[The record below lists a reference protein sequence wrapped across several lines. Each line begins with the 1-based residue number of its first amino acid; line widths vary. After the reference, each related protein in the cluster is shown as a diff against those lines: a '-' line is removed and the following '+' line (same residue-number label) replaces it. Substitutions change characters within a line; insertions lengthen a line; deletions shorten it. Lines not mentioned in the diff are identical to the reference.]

1 MPLDSCIQNIGEYYS
16 SHYLD
21 TGMDADV
28 REIRS
33 GWRELGSSA
42 PSRRLQAVGELYF
55 KAKAQALDYTQ
66 QPQQRFHATPDLA
79 ALHARILEALGYSV
93 DPLNFSVEGG
103 HSRVPALLKL
113 NRYEK
118 PWLVVCE
125 TCFALPES
133 ALPDGTPG
141 DEPLEFSPL
150 EKQLLPEPDTTGTL
164 RLCAGNWEKAVS
176 RIFQEEEAP
185 RWVMLLGG
193 SQILL
198 IDRQTFAQGR
208 YLRFDLD
215 DAFGR
220 RENAS
225 FEALALFLSAAT
237 LCPDGESDSVLHDRL
252 EEKSH
257 KLAHGVSEKLQ
268 GAVREAIELLA
279 NEWIHL
285 RREGNLSYTAMR
297 PQESPTGQTM
307 EVTADALRRE
317 ALTYVYR
324 LLFLFYA
331 EARGSELGILPVTD
345 DYYRLGYSLEALR
358 DLELVELTPTTET
371 GTYFHQHL
379 HRLFRLVHEGFN
391 VDESAAATA
400 SGHEQVSLD
409 FSAASAISRAFTIR
423 PLTATLFAPDTTPLF
438 RRVSFRNK
446 CLQEVIRRL
455 SLGQNPDGRSVGR
468 VNYAELGINQ
478 LGAVYE
484 GLLAYSGLYV
494 TDREGVIQVKPA
506 GKDIADPSTPSWFV
520 PRSRLEEFQRSEVVT
535 LPGTSQPRIW
545 PQGSFILHLNG
556 IDRENSASHYT
567 PEPLAQCLVREA
579 LRELLKDY
587 TPADAD
593 RILTLSI
600 CEMAMGSGAYLV
612 ETARQMAERYLELKK
627 QQTGLSIDPIRYQEE
642 LRRVM
647 HYIATRNI
655 YGVDLNATAVELG
668 SLSLWLGTIHRLP
681 DVGQDHDGD
690 PTTST
695 QSAVPWFG
703 LRLRAGNSLIG
714 ARRAV
719 YTRRQ
724 LEDGRHRGKDA
735 VPPRVLKP
743 GEPRKPSEIYHFLV
757 FDAEM
762 VPVAGDRLMKSFWP
776 AECDLAKEWHRK
788 HVAARWTPEQLDLS
802 VRLCERMDHHWE
814 AYARRRSA
822 ALAATAVPAS
832 VWPNDPSQIE
842 NQKSEIRN
850 PLAVATG
857 QLDLDD
863 APLLRGM
870 GASSAPRLTDRE
882 RVKAELESTSGA
894 FQRLRLVMDAWCAL
908 WFWPLEHA
916 AALPDRDAWL
926 AALRILIDAEN
937 LGKEEAAFM
946 ELRSGLNVSELLAA
960 SVSRELD
967 IENVSAVLPWVR
979 TARQVAEKQNF
990 MHWEL
995 TFPEI
1000 LGSANTAR
1008 GFDFIAGNPPWI
1020 KVGWN
1025 DALVLEELEP
1035 KLGVKEAKSAEFT
1048 RERPRILER
1057 GDAEKQRYCQELET
1071 SVGAST
1077 FLCAPS
1083 QYPELAG
1090 IQTNLYKNFIARIW
1104 QVLGKEGMCGLLHPE
1119 GVFDDPKGG
1128 AFRKEYYQRMRGH
1141 YQFENQLVLFVGTN
1155 DHGKLRFGINVFT
1168 GKTGAPN
1175 FITAANL
1182 YTPKTV
1188 EACNQHTRESDPI
1201 PGIKT
1206 EESSWDLRGHCH
1218 RLIQITIDELAVFS
1232 ALFEELGADP
1242 LESRLPQVHSRQ
1254 ILEVLRRFTH
1264 APQRLASIRQEYFPT
1279 VMYDEGNAQR
1289 AGVITRQ
1296 ESPAFQPTSAEEWIF
1311 SGPHYFNGTPLN
1323 KTARSICTANG
1334 HYDSIDLTAITED
1347 YLPRAVFRAG
1357 DIHGK
1362 LTAYHDS
1369 IIEWPAPSLPGF
1381 WNISKDEEAA
1391 WKSLLNGENLR
1402 FYQADTTKAGA
1413 SRARRFAHFN
1423 KAKGNI
1429 PEAIAWLKRHPGEAL
1444 HEKFRDVKLGQTP
1457 EGEVKARVQAGHL
1470 PVPITAR
1477 PRYANRRR
1485 GQPVNERTLVATI
1498 IPPGPAHIDA
1508 TFSVTFLT
1516 SDRVLAFAASSSSVP
1531 FDFLIRTTGKGDA
1544 RHDVIGQLPLLT
1556 GPFMDAAAARMLRL
1570 SCLTRAYADLWSE
1583 YATAHRDLLHVQRW
1597 TTNDARLTNDTELP
1611 WPGLP
1616 TGWLWH
1622 CPLRTD
1628 FARRQALLEIDV
1640 LVAMALGL
1648 TLDELLTIY
1657 RVQFPVMRG
1666 YELVDEYDAQGRRL
1680 PNTARKDPGATE
1692 LRTRRRETTNSDTG
1706 QPTAP
1711 LSATWEI
1718 DNGLSQVTKTF
1729 HPPFTRVDRESDYRQ
1744 AWEVFAKTIPTS
1756 S

>member
-1 MPLDSCIQNIGEYYS
+1 MPLDPCIHNVGEYYS

-21 TGMDADV
+21 TGIDSDV
-28 REIRS
+28 RDIRA
-33 GWRELGSSA
+33 GWRELGSTA
-42 PSRRLQAVGELYF
+42 PSRRLQSVGELYF
-55 KAKAQALDYTQ
+55 KAKAQALDYIHH
-66 QPQQRFHATPDLA
+66 PSDRFHATPDLA
-79 ALHARILEALGYSV
+79 ALHSRILDALGYKI
-93 DPLNFSVEGG
+93 DPINVPVEGG

-118 PWLVVCE
+118 PWLVACE

-141 DEPLEFSPL
+141 NEPLEFSPL
-150 EKQLLPEPDTTGTL
+150 EKQLLPEPDTTTL
-164 RLCAGNWEKAVS
+164 RLCAGIWEKAVT
-176 RIFQEEEAP
+176 RMFQEEDAP

-198 IDRQTFAQGR
+198 LDRQTFAQGR

-220 RENAS
+220 RENTS
-225 FEALALFLSAAT
+225 FDSLALFLSATT

-285 RREGNLSYTAMR
+285 RREANLSYTTLR
-297 PQESPTGQTM
+297 PQESPTGQTK
-307 EVTADALRRE
+307 EVTADDLRRE

-324 LLFLFYA
+324 LIFLFYA
-331 EARGSELGILPVTD
+331 EARGAELGILPVTD

-379 HRLFRLVHEGFN
+379 HRLFTLVHEGFN
-391 VDESAAATA
+391 VDETTA
-400 SGHEQVSLD
+400 PEQARLD
-409 FSAASAISRAFTIR
+409 FSSANSKAFTIR

-484 GLLAYSGLYV
+484 GLLAYSGIFV
-494 TDREGVIQVKPA
+494 TERDGVIQVKPA
-506 GKDIADPSTPSWFV
+506 GKDIRDPSTPSWFV
-520 PRSRLEEFQRSEVVT
+520 PRSRSEEFTREETVT
-535 LPGTSQPRIW
+535 LPDSSQPRIW

-556 IDRENSASHYT
+556 IARENSASHYT

-593 RILTLSI
+593 RILTLTL

-612 ETARQMAERYLELKK
+612 ESARQLGERYLELK
-627 QQTGLSIDPIRYQEE
+627 QEQTGQRIDPVRYQEE
-642 LRRVM
+642 LKRVM

-655 YGVDLNATAVELG
+655 YGVDLNPTAVELG

-681 DVGQDHDGD
+681 DHGQDSDGD

-724 LEDGRHRGKDA
+724 LEDGKHRGNKA
-735 VPPRVLKP
+735 QPPRVLKP
-743 GEPRKPSEIYHFLV
+743 GEARKPVEIYHFLV
-757 FDAEM
+757 FDDDM
-762 VPVAGDRLMKSFWP
+762 VPVHTDKLMRDLWP
-776 AECDLAKEWHRK
+776 DECRTAKEWRQRS
-788 HVAARWTPEQLDLS
+788 VMADWTQEQLDLA
-802 VRLCERMDHHWE
+802 VRLCERIDHHWD

-822 ALAATAVPAS
+822 ALSATAVPAS
-832 VWPNDPSQIE
+832 VWPHDPPGAATPTTST
-842 NQKSEIRN
+842 KPVS
-850 PLAVATG
+850 LAAAVG

-870 GASSAPRLTDRE
+870 GTSSAPKLEDRE

-894 FQRLRLVMDAWCAL
+894 FQRLKLVMDAWCAF
-908 WFWPLEHA
+908 WFWPLEHTG
-916 AALPDRDAWL
+916 ALPDRDACL

-946 ELRSGLNVSELLAA
+946 EVRSGLNVSELLNA
-960 SVSRELD
+960 SVKRELE

-979 TARQVAEKQNF
+979 EARKVADQQHF

-995 TFPEI
+995 TFPEV
-1000 LGSANTAR
+1000 LGSAKTAR

-1035 KLGVKEAKSAEFT
+1035 KLGVKEARSADIN
-1048 RERPRILER
+1048 RDRLPILNR
-1057 GDAEKQRYCQELET
+1057 GDKEKQRYRQELE
-1071 SVGAST
+1071 SSLGATT
-1077 FLCAPS
+1077 FLCAAS

-1090 IQTNLYKNFIARIW
+1090 MQTNLYKNFIARIW
-1104 QVLGKEGMCGLLHPE
+1104 QVLGKDGMCGLLHPE

-1128 AFRKEYYQRMRGH
+1128 AFRREYYQRLRGH
-1141 YQFENQLVLFVGTN
+1141 YHFKNELSLFGAVHHVLAFSIN
-1155 DHGKLRFGINVFT
+1155 IFG
-1168 GKTGAPN
+1168 GARPEID
-1175 FITAANL
+1175 FTAAFTF
-1182 YTPKTV
+1182 YTPTTL
-1188 EACNQHTRESDPI
+1188 ASSRAHTRAEDST

-1206 EESSWDLRGHCH
+1206 DDGNWDTRGHCH
-1218 RLIQITIDELAVFS
+1218 RLIQVNREELAIFA
-1232 ALFEELGADP
+1232 ALFEESETDP
-1242 LESRLPQVHSRQ
+1242 LETRLPQVHSRQ
-1254 ILEVLRRFTH
+1254 ILEVLRKFSTVPKRFGD
-1264 APQRLASIRQEYFPT
+1264 LEGDYFPT
-1279 VMYDEGNAQR
+1279 VLFDETYAQR
-1289 AGVITRQ
+1289 DGMITRH
-1296 ESPAFQPTSAEEWIF
+1296 ESPAFQPTVADEWVLT
-1311 SGPHYFNGTPLN
+1311 GPHFFNGTPLN
-1323 KTARSICTANG
+1323 KTPRTSCTLSSD
-1334 HYDSIDLTAITED
+1334 YDSVDLTAIAED
-1347 YLPRAVFRAG
+1347 YLPRAVYRPG
-1357 DIHGK
+1357 DARGNREAFHSAI
-1362 LTAYHDS
+1362 A
-1369 IIEWPAPSLPGF
+1369 EWPAPALPGF
-1381 WNISKDEEAA
+1381 WPIPKGDEAA
-1391 WKSLLNGENLR
+1391 WETLLNGEKLR
-1402 FYQADTTKAGA
+1402 FYQADTTKPGA
-1413 SRARRFAHFN
+1413 SRARRFAHFS
-1423 KAKGNI
+1423 KAEGNL
-1429 PEAIAWLKRHPGEAL
+1429 PGAIAWLKLHPGEAL
-1444 HEKFRDVKLGQTP
+1444 HDDYRDVRLRQTP
-1457 EGEVKARVQAGHL
+1457 AAEAAKLVKEGRL

-1477 PRYANRRR
+1477 PRLVMRRR
-1485 GQPVNERTLVATI
+1485 GQPANERTLIPSVMPAGITHVNAVMSVTALSSVLIVQQAATLVSLPTDFFFRI
-1498 IPPGPAHIDA
+1498 TGRSDIYESTIA
-1508 TFSVTFLT
+1508 TFPFLT
-1516 SDRVLAFAASSSSVP
+1516 GSY
-1531 FDFLIRTTGKGDA
+1531 
-1544 RHDVIGQLPLLT
+1544 
-1556 GPFMDAAAARMLRL
+1556 MDAAASRMLRL
-1570 SCLTRAYADLWSE
+1570 SCLTRAYADLWAE
-1583 YATAHRDLLHVQRW
+1583 YVTEHRDLIHTQRW
-1597 TTNDARLTNDTELP
+1597 TTDDSRLTNDTELH
-1611 WPGLP
+1611 WTDLP
-1616 TGWLWH
+1616 TDWTWQ

-1640 LVAMALGL
+1640 LVALALGL
-1648 TLDELLTIY
+1648 TLEELLTIY

-1666 YELVDEYDAQGRRL
+1666 YELVDEFDAHGRRL

-1692 LRTRRRETTNSDTG
+1692 LRTRRREATNSDTG
-1706 QPTAP
+1706 QPTSP
-1711 LSATWEI
+1711 LSATWSI
-1718 DNGLSQVTKTF
+1718 DNGLTQVTQTF

-1744 AWEVFAKTIPTS
+1744 AWEVFATQFAPVLNTGGPSII
-1756 S
+1756 

>member
-1 MPLDSCIQNIGEYYS
+1 MPLDPCIHNVGEYYS

-28 REIRS
+28 RDIRT

-55 KAKAQALDYTQ
+55 KAKAQALDYIH
-66 QPQQRFHATPDLA
+66 QPADRFHATPDLA
-79 ALHARILEALGYSV
+79 ALHSRILDALGYV
-93 DPLNFSVEGG
+93 IDPLNISVEGG

-118 PWLVVCE
+118 SWLVACE
-125 TCFALPES
+125 ACFALPES

-150 EKQLLPEPDTTGTL
+150 EKQLLPEPETTGKL
-164 RLCAGNWEKAVS
+164 RLCEGNWEKAVT

-198 IDRQTFAQGR
+198 LDRQTFAQGR

-225 FEALALFLSAAT
+225 FDSLALFLSAAT

-279 NEWIHL
+279 NEWINL
-285 RREGNLSYTAMR
+285 RREANLSYTALR
-297 PQESPTGQTM
+297 PQESPTGQTW
-307 EVTADALRRE
+307 EVTADDLRRE

-391 VDESAAATA
+391 VDETTA
-400 SGHEQVSLD
+400 PEQARLD
-409 FSAASAISRAFTIR
+409 FNSAGSKAFTIR

-484 GLLAYSGLYV
+484 GLLAYSGLFV
-494 TDREGVIQVKPA
+494 TEREGVIQVKPA
-506 GKDIADPSTPSWFV
+506 GKDIRDTSTPSWFV
-520 PRSRLEEFQRSEVVT
+520 PRSRSDEFTREETVT
-535 LPGTSQPRIW
+535 LPDSSQPRIW

-556 IDRENSASHYT
+556 IARENSASHYT

-593 RILTLSI
+593 RILTLTL

-612 ETARQMAERYLELKK
+612 ESARQLGERYLELK
-627 QQTGLSIDPIRYQEE
+627 QEQIGQRIDPVRYQEE

-655 YGVDLNATAVELG
+655 YGVDLNPTAVELG
-668 SLSLWLGTIHRLP
+668 SLSLWLGTIHKLP
-681 DVGQDHDGD
+681 DVGQDIDGD

-724 LEDGRHRGKDA
+724 LEDGKHRGSKA
-735 VPPRVLKP
+735 LPPRVLKP
-743 GEPRKPSEIYHFLV
+743 GETRKPSEIYHFLV
-757 FDAEM
+757 FDDDM
-762 VPVAGDRLMKSFWP
+762 VPVHTDRLMRDLWP
-776 AECDLAKEWHRK
+776 AECRTAKDWRQRS
-788 HVAARWTPEQLDLS
+788 VMADWTQEQLDLS
-802 VRLCERMDHHWE
+802 VRLCERIDHHWA

-822 ALAATAVPAS
+822 ALAATDVAAS
-832 VWPNDPSQIE
+832 VWPHDPEGAARPDASIA
-842 NQKSEIRN
+842 NGT
-850 PLAVATG
+850 LAAAAG

-870 GASSAPRLTDRE
+870 GTSSAPQLTDRE

-894 FQRLRLVMDAWCAL
+894 FQRLKLVMDAWCAF
-908 WFWPLEHA
+908 WFWPLEHTG
-916 AALPDRDAWL
+916 ALPDRDAWL
-926 AALRILIDAEN
+926 ASLRILIDAEN

-946 ELRSGLNVSELLAA
+946 EVRSGLNVSELLN
-960 SVSRELD
+960 SSIKRELE

-979 TARQVAEKQNF
+979 EARHVADQQHF

-995 TFPEI
+995 TFPEV
-1000 LGSANTAR
+1000 LGSAKTAR

-1035 KLGVKEAKSAEFT
+1035 KLGVKEAKNAEIT
-1048 RERPRILER
+1048 EQRLPILKR
-1057 GDAEKQRYCQELET
+1057 GETEKQRYREEL
-1071 SVGAST
+1071 VGSLGTAT
-1077 FLCAPS
+1077 FLCAAS
-1083 QYPELAG
+1083 QYPDLVG

-1104 QVLGKEGMCGLLHPE
+1104 QVLGRDGMCGLLHPE
-1119 GVFDDPKGG
+1119 GVFDDPQGG
-1128 AFRKEYYQRMRGH
+1128 KFRREYYQRLRAH
-1141 YQFENQLVLFVGTN
+1141 YQFKNELLIFPDVHHSRSYSINI
-1155 DHGKLRFGINVFT
+1155 FGSAQTEVSFT
-1168 GKTGAPN
+1168 AGFN
-1175 FITAANL
+1175 FFLPVALTASLLHNR
-1182 YTPKTV
+1182 KD
-1188 EACNQHTRESDPI
+1188 DPI
-1201 PGIKT
+1201 PGIKDDVGRWET
-1206 EESSWDLRGHCH
+1206 RGHCERVFKVNSDYLGVFASLFEASETPAIEARLPRIHSRQTLDVLRAFGRYPQRLSHRSDDYFPTELLHESNAQDSGVITRAASPSHQPATSDDLILSGPHGFVGCPFYQTIRTAPRGNNDYDDLDLTSLGAEYLPRSVYRPGSGNNDLDAYYAAIPEWPQQALPGFWPIAPGEESSWE
-1218 RLIQITIDELAVFS
+1218 T
-1232 ALFEELGADP
+1232 
-1242 LESRLPQVHSRQ
+1242 
-1254 ILEVLRRFTH
+1254 
-1264 APQRLASIRQEYFPT
+1264 
-1279 VMYDEGNAQR
+1279 
-1289 AGVITRQ
+1289 
-1296 ESPAFQPTSAEEWIF
+1296 
-1311 SGPHYFNGTPLN
+1311 
-1323 KTARSICTANG
+1323 
-1334 HYDSIDLTAITED
+1334 
-1347 YLPRAVFRAG
+1347 
-1357 DIHGK
+1357 
-1362 LTAYHDS
+1362 
-1369 IIEWPAPSLPGF
+1369 
-1381 WNISKDEEAA
+1381 
-1391 WKSLLNGENLR
+1391 LLNGERLR
-1402 FYQADTTKAGA
+1402 VYQADTSKLGA
-1413 SRARRFAHFN
+1413 SRARRFACFS
-1423 KAKGNI
+1423 KATGDLLG
-1429 PEAIAWLKRHPGEAL
+1429 AISWIRNHSGEAL
-1444 HEKFRDVKLGQTP
+1444 PENFRDVQVRQAQAAEVEKAIRAGKLP
-1457 EGEVKARVQAGHL
+1457 L
-1470 PVPITAR
+1470 PITAR
-1477 PRYANRRR
+1477 YRHANRRR
-1485 GQPVNERTLVATI
+1485 IDPDMERTLLAWLAS
-1498 IPPGPAHIDA
+1498 PGPAHINSVFTLTFASSLDA
-1508 TFSVTFLT
+1508 
-1516 SDRVLAFAASSSSVP
+1516 LAFTTICSSLP
-1531 FDFLIRTTGKGDA
+1531 LDFYIRTTGKGDC
-1544 RHDVIGQLPLLT
+1544 RHDLLSQVPFLT
-1556 GPFMDAAAARMLRL
+1556 GPCMDAAASRMLRL
-1570 SCLTRAYADLWSE
+1570 SCLTRAYADLWAE
-1583 YATAHRDLLHVQRW
+1583 YATEHRDLLHNQRW
-1597 TTNDARLTNDTELP
+1597 TTDDARLTNATELP
-1611 WPGLP
+1611 WSDLP
-1616 TGWLWH
+1616 TEWTWH

-1648 TLDELLTIY
+1648 PLEELLTIY

-1666 YELVDEYDAQGRRL
+1666 YELVDEFDTQGRRL

-1692 LRTRRRETTNSDTG
+1692 LRTRRREATNSDTG

-1711 LSATWEI
+1711 LTATWEI
-1718 DNGLSQVTKTF
+1718 DNGLSTVTKTF
-1729 HPPFTRVDRESDYRQ
+1729 HPPFTHVDRESDYRQ
-1744 AWEVFAKTIPTS
+1744 AWGVFSEQIKS
-1756 S
+1756 